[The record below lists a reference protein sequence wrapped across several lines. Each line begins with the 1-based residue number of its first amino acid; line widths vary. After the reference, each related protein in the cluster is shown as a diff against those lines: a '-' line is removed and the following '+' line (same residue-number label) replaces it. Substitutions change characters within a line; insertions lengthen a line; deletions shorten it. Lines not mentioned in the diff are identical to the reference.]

1 MLFFNI
7 YNTIQAAKMMQLQN
21 KYGDMSSSSA
31 ESSSSLTS
39 TSSNRREEE
48 TTQYLTALADFDDY
62 EQIGPLLE
70 GKRRRSNVA
79 VIIDRIIF
87 ISSFLFYCLLY
98 NHSFQTNPNR
108 MTNCFQLF
116 LFIQLDYIQKIKT
129 NVVKWV
135 NVRQKRWTLQ

>member
-48 TTQYLTALADFDDY
+48 TTQYLTALADFEAEHEDELSFLKGDT
-62 EQIGPLLE
+62 L
-70 GKRRRSNVA
+70 
-79 VIIDRIIF
+79 IF
-87 ISSFLFYCLLY
+87 IRQHDSDWSVARCLRTGGEGMY
-98 NHSFQTNPNR
+98 PSG
-108 MTNCFQLF
+108 
-116 LFIQLDYIQKIKT
+116 YAK
-129 NVVKWV
+129 
-135 NVRQKRWTLQ
+135 